1 MKTVSDAVRKVE
13 SLNNMICMLENMGD
27 MDGPDAMLM
36 EDLDRLNILDLLD
49 EYRTVILEMHITK

>member
-13 SLNNMICMLENMGD
+13 SLNNMICMLENMGN

-36 EDLDRLNILDLLD
+36 EDLDRLNILDLLE